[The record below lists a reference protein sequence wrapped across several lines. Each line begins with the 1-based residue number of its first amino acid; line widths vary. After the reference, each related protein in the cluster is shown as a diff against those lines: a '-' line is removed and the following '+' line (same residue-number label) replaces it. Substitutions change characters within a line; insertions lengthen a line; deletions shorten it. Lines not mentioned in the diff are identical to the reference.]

1 MDYIKWSQ
9 EYLDEAKKLLLVIEK
24 KKQKLKNATPDEKQ
38 TLNSDIIRLRNI
50 YYECMLTAKHLRE
63 RAGVMLNAA

>member
-9 EYLDEAKKLLLVIEK
+9 EYLEEAKKLLLVIEK

>member
-9 EYLDEAKKLLLVIEK
+9 EYLGEAKKLLLVIEK

>member
-9 EYLDEAKKLLLVIEK
+9 EYLDEANKLLLVIEK